1 MLLNKPLTRE
11 TTLENMP
18 LGGLAPT
25 SGHPSAGLVVEGR
38 RLVTVTSLNSKSQP
52 VLASTDQL
60 NEALR
65 RFYFEENL
73 DASQTRINF
82 APCFRSTD
90 SHPRLSSGQEPTGE
104 TRFPSVCPP
113 LIRQIIIP
121 DEFA

>member
-38 RLVTVTSLNSKSQP
+38 RLVTVTSLNSKSQA

-65 RFYFEENL
+65 RFYFDENL
-73 DASQTRINF
+73 DAGQTRINF
-82 APCFRSTD
+82 APCFRSND
-90 SHPRLSSGQEPTGE
+90 RLSCPDSLPAENRPVKRAFR
-104 TRFPSVCPP
+104 RFA
-113 LIRQIIIP
+113 RR
-121 DEFA
+121 